1 MEDSQQMNITDAA
14 QHYVDGVRRGKESEL
29 SRCRR
34 IVDAELQTYMLVAQ
48 KDGKQHTAEA
58 REVHKVLTGILRQL

>member
-1 MEDSQQMNITDAA
+1 MSNQMKIEDAA
-14 QHYVDGVRRGKESEL
+14 QHYVDGVRRGKDSERD
-29 SRCRR
+29 RCRR
-34 IVDAELQTYMLVAQ
+34 IVDAELQTYMLIAH